1 MILFFFFSFFFFLI
15 EMRDLIEMGE
25 RDNKG
30 GFFLLLIQIEE
41 IMEEPKIMLPENKV
55 NSGLFC

>member
-1 MILFFFFSFFFFLI
+1 MILFFFFFFFFFLI

-41 IMEEPKIMLPENKV
+41 IMEEPKRMLPETR
-55 NSGLFC
+55 

>member
-1 MILFFFFSFFFFLI
+1 
-15 EMRDLIEMGE
+15 MRDLIEMGE

-41 IMEEPKIMLPENKV
+41 ITEEPKRMLPETR
-55 NSGLFC
+55 